1 MDPLRHS
8 HRKLFGCSSHPQ
20 NHIQSFCSEFLQSL
34 SSFSVSS
41 PTSRTFL
48 FLRVSQASFNAS
60 SALSFR
66 LDQALDRLV
75 LTSFYIAAFTPSTY
89 LPCRLQGV
97 LPACSSGNLFLEV
110 GFTLRCF
117 QRLSRPY
124 FASQLCRWHDNCF
137 TRGTSIP
144 VLSY

>member
-8 HRKLFGCSSHPQ
+8 HRKLFGCFHAPSKPYT
-20 NHIQSFCSEFLQSL
+20 ILLRKPLGSL
-34 SSFSVSS
+34 SPYLQRLRLFFSASHKLI
-41 PTSRTFL
+41 SRF
-48 FLRVSQASFNAS
+48 RAS
-60 SALSFR
+60 LR

-75 LTSFYIAAFTPSTY
+75 LTSFCIAAFTPSTY